1 MAQLF
6 KNFARARIASSIGSS
21 DTTIVLQSGY
31 GAIFPEA
38 NMGTGPTGDWF
49 KCVLEKA
56 TGEREIVAVRT
67 RSSGSDILSNVL
79 RAQEGTTAISFD
91 ANTVIGVRLTS
102 EDVSAMLAPRV
113 LVAGDTMT
121 GPLQV
126 PAGAT
131 GAQAPQVQEV
141 VGKTAAT
148 GSAKMPVGTTAEWDV
163 TPAAGFTRVN
173 SETDQLEFHNG
184 TDIVFTRKHQA
195 ARFATTSGTSFD
207 ITDIPDW
214 VTQID
219 IVPRRVSL
227 SGTDS
232 ILIQLGGA
240 SGFLVTGYSS
250 TSIRVGISAASATGD
265 TSTTGFVVSL
275 GVAGNAWTGRIT
287 IHKVRDG
294 SRAFVQDHTGKTST
308 SVSTYGAGDV
318 VMTEELTQIRIK
330 TDGANSFDAGEVIVY
345 WS

>member
-21 DTTIVLQSGY
+21 DTTIVLQAGY

-56 TGEREIVAVRT
+56 TGEREIVSVRT

-141 VGKTAAT
+141 VGITGST

-173 SETDQLEFHNG
+173 SETDQLEFYNG

-219 IVPRRVSL
+219 IVPRGVSL

-250 TSIRVGISAASATGD
+250 TSIRLSSSSSAAGD
-265 TSTTGFVVSL
+265 TNTTGFIISL
-275 GVAGNAWTGRIT
+275 GVAGNAWTGEIKIR
-287 IHKVRDG
+287 KARNG
-294 SRAFVQDHTGKTST
+294 SRAFVQDHTGRTST
-308 SVSTYGAGDV
+308 TVVAWGAGDV

-330 TDGANSFDAGEVIVY
+330 TDGSNSFDAGEVIVY